1 MHLSQEIA
9 RFSATRQLSCGLR
22 PDRLLV
28 DQNWTKKSNEADFAE
43 RKYHLSAYF
52 FGGARRDRTADLLHA
67 MQALSQLSYGPLARR
82 HSKASLLEKQYL
94 LTVGPR
100 PISGVSR
107 SALVRAGRR

>member
-67 MQALSQLSYGPLARR
+67 MQALSQLSYGPTRGAYFP
-82 HSKASLLEKQYL
+82 A
-94 LTVGPR
+94 
-100 PISGVSR
+100 
-107 SALVRAGRR
+107 